1 MPSRWDSQS
10 IVERVQALATSK
22 PTQLACKLPNGGK
35 AMTYSEMMGKC
46 RAIAEILATN
56 GCTHRSVVAVYQEP
70 TPDWL
75 CSLLAV
81 FSIGATCV
89 PFDASTLVERLA
101 VMAEDSK
108 VSVILTDN
116 LIENPSLMA
125 LATGGSRKV
134 INVEQIHVF
143 DEPNKPTVSWPLAPR
158 PEDPALILYT
168 SGSTGKSSHLCK
180 CLHSSD
186 S

>member
-1 MPSRWDSQS
+1 
-10 IVERVQALATSK
+10 
-22 PTQLACKLPNGGK
+22 
-35 AMTYSEMMGKC
+35 MTYGEMMGKC
-46 RAIAEILATN
+46 RAIAETLTMN
-56 GCTHRSVVAVYQEP
+56 GFNKRSVVAVYQEP

-89 PFDASTLVERLA
+89 PFDAGTLVERLA

-108 VSVILTDN
+108 VSVVLIGN
-116 LIENPSLMA
+116 LIDKPTLMA
-125 LATGGSRKV
+125 LTTRGSRKV
-134 INVEQIHVF
+134 INVEQIPVL

-168 SGSTGKSSHLCK
+168 SGSTGKSSHL
-180 CLHSSD
+180 
-186 S
+186 